1 MEVKQATAHADMAWL
16 VDASYGAG
24 QVTLNL
30 IGEKGL
36 EPFRWTDSS
45 FHPYY
50 LTEEDAIGERITKI
64 DLFTQNERT
73 LYKVNAVGAMKNVT
87 GWETDIDPARSYV
100 YDRELRFGV
109 LHRSAQ
115 TKLF

>member
-1 MEVKQATAHADMAWL
+1 MKQATAHGDRAWL
-16 VDASYGAG
+16 VDASYVAG
-24 QVTLNL
+24 QVMLNL
-30 IGEKGL
+30 IGENSL
-36 EPFRWTDSS
+36 VPFQWSDSS

-50 LTEEDAIGERITKI
+50 LTEEDAIGERITKS
-64 DLFTQNERT
+64 DLFTQNEHS

-87 GWETDIDPARSYV
+87 GWETDIDPALSYV
-100 YDRELRFGV
+100 YDRGLRFGV